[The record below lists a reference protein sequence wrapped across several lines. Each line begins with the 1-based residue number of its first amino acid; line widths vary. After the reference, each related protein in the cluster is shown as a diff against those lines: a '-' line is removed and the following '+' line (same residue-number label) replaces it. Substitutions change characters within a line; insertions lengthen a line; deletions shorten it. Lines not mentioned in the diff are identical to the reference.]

1 MLLSINEVFEYMLDE
16 GKKKFYIIYNYLM
29 KQKRLKYLIIT
40 SLGSRV
46 EIFRS
51 CEWNVHL
58 IDLKNIRQLKFF
70 LYKIQKILF
79 ILFVWLNDYL
89 IYNDSE
95 AG

>member
-1 MLLSINEVFEYMLDE
+1 MLDE

-51 CEWNVHL
+51 YEWNVF
-58 IDLKNIRQLKFF
+58 DLKNIRQLKFF

>member
-1 MLLSINEVFEYMLDE
+1 MLLSINDVSEYTLDK
-16 GKKKFYIIYNYLM
+16 GKKKFYIIYNYQM